1 MEGYSM
7 LYIITGA
14 KGHLGNNLVRLIK
27 SRGHDVRAFDLKGK
41 NDTILENLG
50 CVIYHGDITDIKTI
64 EPLFDLTGTNYH
76 MNDVVLIHAAGI
88 VSIATKKP
96 AQLDKVNILGT
107 KNILDLALEKGVRQ
121 FIYISSVHAIPEPNI
136 DMIITETNDF
146 DPDKVKG
153 HYAKSKSIASLMV
166 YEKYEAGYPVTI
178 IHPSGIIGPFD
189 FGKGHM
195 TQVIEKYLNK
205 KLSSRI
211 NGKYD
216 FVDVRDVAEGIY
228 LASIGKHLGCFILS
242 GENIDLKRMFGT
254 LKEVSGR
261 KRSTMVFARWFVR
274 LFAPMIEF
282 FDKRN
287 KKPLIFTRY
296 SIDTL
301 NSHGTFSHE
310 KASKTFGYNPR
321 PFEVT
326 ILDTAN
332 WLADQKRITNKNIM
346 QHIKTLFKKKENSK

>member
-1 MEGYSM
+1 
-7 LYIITGA
+7 
-14 KGHLGNNLVRLIK
+14 
-27 SRGHDVRAFDLKGK
+27 
-41 NDTILENLG
+41 
-50 CVIYHGDITDIKTI
+50 
-64 EPLFDLTGTNYH
+64 
-76 MNDVVLIHAAGI
+76 
-88 VSIATKKP
+88 
-96 AQLDKVNILGT
+96 
-107 KNILDLALEKGVRQ
+107 
-121 FIYISSVHAIPEPNI
+121 
-136 DMIITETNDF
+136 
-146 DPDKVKG
+146 
-153 HYAKSKSIASLMV
+153 
-166 YEKYEAGYPVTI
+166 

>member
-1 MEGYSM
+1 M

-27 SRGHDVRAFDLKGK
+27 SKGHEVRAFDLPAKD
-41 NDTILENLG
+41 DTLLETLG
-50 CVIYHGDITDIKTI
+50 CKIYNGDITDKKTI
-64 EPLFDLTGTNYH
+64 EPLFDLTDTNYQ
-76 MNDVVLIHAAGI
+76 MNDVIVIHAAGI

-96 AQLDKVNILGT
+96 TSLDKVNIEGT
-107 KNILDLALEKGVRQ
+107 KNILDIALDKGVKQ
-121 FIYISSVHAIPEPNI
+121 FIYVSSVHAIPEPEF
-136 DMIITETNDF
+136 DTVITETDHF
-146 DPDKVKG
+146 DPNKVKG
-153 HYAKSKSIASLMV
+153 HYAKSKAIASKLV
-166 YEKYEAGYPVTI
+166 YDKYKEGYPVTI
-178 IHPSGIIGPFD
+178 IHPSGIIGPYD
-189 FGKGHM
+189 YGKGHM

-216 FVDVRDVAEGIY
+216 FVDVRDVSYGIY
-228 LASIGKHLGCFILS
+228 LSSLSTNLGCYILS

-261 KRSTMVFARWFVR
+261 KRKTWVFARWFVR
-274 LFAPMIEF
+274 LFAPIIERL
-282 FDKRN
+282 DKRN

-301 NSHGTFSHE
+301 NSRGTFSHE
-310 KASKTFGYNPR
+310 KASLTFGYKPR
-321 PFEVT
+321 AFEET

-332 WLADQKRITNKNIM
+332 WLADQKRISNKHILD
-346 QHIKTLFKKKENSK
+346 HIKALFNQKQNSIK